1 MRFSKPL
8 IVLALSA
15 ALSACG
21 SSSSDE
27 TSVPD
32 PNAGGGDAPVRTT
45 MVSEG
50 VITGFGSVYVNG
62 QRYRSGNAIISIGG
76 TPAADE
82 AQLKVGMVVQVSA
95 TSSDDDDDD
104 PEASEISYEEHLQG
118 PISFIDKSA
127 QVITVLGQRIVYNN
141 LTKFDDTDIDSLSV
155 NDFIEVSGYPDE
167 NGDFYATLIE
177 LEDDE
182 EIKVRGEVASL
193 DTNARTFL
201 INELTIDYNIAEFDD
216 MSIDD
221 LIDGLFVKV
230 EGTDFDADTLT
241 LIAESIENKDDNDI
255 DNDIDEVKVAGI
267 VRDYDAEAGSFSLNR
282 FTVVVN
288 EATDYDDGTIENL
301 ANGVIVKVEGEY
313 VDGLLIAS
321 EVEFKAQK
329 AETKTEGQV
338 TDINTESTSF
348 TVNGLVFSVNQNT
361 RYEDD
366 SELDDRQFNFDRIQV
381 NDWLKVYS
389 AENDAGDLIALKVER
404 IDEDDLEGEIKGAAL
419 NVTAT
424 GMSVAG
430 VDVVFTGG
438 THFDTEED
446 RITLAEFL
454 ALVEESNV
462 LLVEV
467 EGEYEAG
474 VLVAKE
480 VEIETPGAEGADR
493 NKFGKVEFKG
503 SVESIEGSSV
513 FVVGNELRFNA
524 QSQLEINDQD
534 VTIEEFIAALSVG
547 SVIEVE
553 GVWRESSFIMVLEAE
568 LETDDH
574 DDDED
579 DDDDDDD
586 DNDDDDDGDD

>member
-27 TSVPD
+27 TSIPD
-32 PNAGGGDAPVRTT
+32 PNAGGGDSPTT
-45 MVSEG
+45 TTTVSEG

-95 TSSDDDDDD
+95 SSSDDDDDD
-104 PEASEISYEEHLQG
+104 PEASEIRYEEHLQG
-118 PISFIDKSA
+118 PISFIDKAA
-127 QVITVLGQRIVYNN
+127 QVITVLGQRIVYND
-141 LTKFDDTDIDSLSV
+141 LTKFDDTNLDTLSV

-177 LEDDE
+177 LEDDQ

-193 DTNARTFL
+193 DTSAGTFSINA
-201 INELTIDYNIAEFDD
+201 LTIDYNSAEFDD

-230 EGTDFDADTLT
+230 EGSEFDADTLT

-267 VRDYDAEAGSFSLNR
+267 VRDYDEEAGSFSLNR

-288 EATDYDDGTIENL
+288 DETEYDDGTIENL

-313 VDGLLIAS
+313 VDNQLIAT
-321 EVEFKAQK
+321 EIEFKAQK
-329 AETKTEGQV
+329 TETKTEGQV
-338 TDINTESTSF
+338 TDINYETRNV
-348 TVNGLVFSVNQNT
+348 TVNGLVFTVNQNT
-361 RYEDD
+361 QYEDD
-366 SELDDRQFNFDRIQV
+366 SELDDRQFNFDKIQAS
-381 NDWLKVYS
+381 DWLKVYS
-389 AENDAGDLIALKVER
+389 AENDAGDFIVLKIER

-419 NVTAT
+419 NVTEA

-430 VDVVFTGG
+430 VAVTFTDG

-454 ALVEESNV
+454 TLVEESPV

-480 VEIETPGAEGADR
+480 VEIETFGGSSEDR
-493 NKFGKVEFKG
+493 NKLGKVEFKG
-503 SVESIEGSSV
+503 SVESIEGNFV
-513 FVVGNELRFNA
+513 FVVGNELRFND
-524 QSQLEINDQD
+524 QSELEINDQD
-534 VTIEEFIAALSVG
+534 VTVEEFIAALSIG

-568 LETDDH
+568 LET
-574 DDDED
+574 E
-579 DDDDDDD
+579 D
-586 DNDDDDDGDD
+586 DNDDDDGDE